1 MRALVLEKPGQI
13 ETSPLQEREWPMPAP
28 SERDIRI
35 RVRACGICRTDLHIA
50 EGEIPLPLLPLI
62 PGHQV
67 VGVVEARGRHSRRF
81 REGDRVGVPWLY
93 RTCGN
98 CRFCSSGDENLCDK
112 AGFTGYTAAGG
123 FAEYLVVD
131 EDFAY
136 PIPARFSDE
145 AAAPLLCAGVIG
157 YRALRISGLLPG
169 ERAAFYGFGNSAHVA
184 IQVARFWGCEVYVFT
199 RSRRHAEL
207 ARRLGAAW
215 SGSLD
220 QSPDVRMDR
229 AVIFAPAGELIPVA
243 LKSLRK
249 GGVLALAGIYM
260 SPIPSFDYALLYQER
275 VIRSVANST
284 RQDARQLLEVAASAP
299 IQTETESFP
308 LRRANE
314 ALRALKESRI
324 NGGGVLVGC

>member
-1 MRALVLEKPGQI
+1 
-13 ETSPLQEREWPMPAP
+13 
-28 SERDIRI
+28 
-35 RVRACGICRTDLHIA
+35 
-50 EGEIPLPLLPLI
+50 
-62 PGHQV
+62 
-67 VGVVEARGRHSRRF
+67 
-81 REGDRVGVPWLY
+81 
-93 RTCGN
+93 
-98 CRFCSSGDENLCDK
+98 
-112 AGFTGYTAAGG
+112 
-123 FAEYLVVD
+123 
-131 EDFAY
+131 
-136 PIPARFSDE
+136 
-145 AAAPLLCAGVIG
+145 
-157 YRALRISGLLPG
+157 
-169 ERAAFYGFGNSAHVA
+169 
-184 IQVARFWGCEVYVFT
+184 VFT

-284 RQDARQLLEVAASAP
+284 REDARQLLEVAASAP